1 MYENCNELS
10 FEEVKMNINNFIL
23 SDFMFNTHKGDNPF
37 SYRIEF
43 VTSKNKEEKLKVYN
57 EIRGDIMKLP
67 VVALVGRPNV
77 GKSTIFNKIV
87 GSKISIIEDTPGV
100 TRDRIYSEGSFGDY
114 RFNVIDTGGIDY
126 DKQQFND
133 KIKMQAEIAI
143 NESDV
148 VLFVVDGKDGL
159 TSNDMAVR
167 DILRRTNKRV
177 IVVINKTDAKSYQK
191 HLYDFYELGFDTYIP
206 VSGEQGSG
214 FYELMEEIVKDFT
227 VKPEKED
234 KRLKFSVVGRP
245 NVGKSSLINA
255 LLNEDRVIVSNV
267 AGTTRDAVDTTMK
280 YNGEEYVVIDTAGM
294 RKKGK
299 VYENIE
305 KYSLLRSMKAI
316 DRSDVCLLVINAE
329 EGIIE
334 HDKHIAGYVLEK
346 GKGLIIVVNKW
357 DTVEEANIKEYLKQ
371 VRGEFQFLSYVPVVF
386 CSALTKKRVHTI
398 MPEVVKVGENINREI
413 KTSVLN
419 EVINDAYQLNIPP
432 SYKGKRLK
440 IYFTNQSGTKPP
452 KFTFHVNNKG
462 LVHFSYERYLEN
474 KIRESFDFEGTPI
487 ILQFKN
493 RGEQ

>member
-1 MYENCNELS
+1 
-10 FEEVKMNINNFIL
+10 
-23 SDFMFNTHKGDNPF
+23 
-37 SYRIEF
+37 
-43 VTSKNKEEKLKVYN
+43 
-57 EIRGDIMKLP
+57 MKLP

-100 TRDRIYSEGSFGDY
+100 TRDRIYSEAKFGDY
-114 RFNVIDTGGIDY
+114 RFNLIDTGGIDAE
-126 DKQQFND
+126 KQQFND

-148 VLFVVDGKDGL
+148 VLFVVDGKEGL
-159 TSNDMAVR
+159 TSNDLAVR

-177 IVVINKTDAKSYQK
+177 VVVINKTDSKAYQK

-214 FYELMEEIVKDFT
+214 FYELMEEIVKDFS
-227 VKPEKED
+227 VKGERED

-255 LLNEDRVIVSNV
+255 LVNEDRVIVSDV
-267 AGTTRDAVDTTMK
+267 AGTTRDAVDTTLK

-299 VYENIE
+299 VYESIE

-316 DRSDVCLLVINAE
+316 DRSDVCLLVVNAE
-329 EGIIE
+329 EGVIE

-357 DTVEEANIKEYLKQ
+357 DKVDEPNIKEYLKEI
-371 VRGEFQFLSYVPVVF
+371 RAEFQFLSYVPVVF

-398 MPEVVKVGENINREI
+398 MPEIVKVGENINREI

-419 EVINDAYQLNIPP
+419 DVINDAYQLNIPP

-440 IYFTNQSGTKPP
+440 IYFANQSGTKPP

-474 KIRESFDFEGTPI
+474 KIRENFDFEGTPI

-493 RGEQ
+493 KGE